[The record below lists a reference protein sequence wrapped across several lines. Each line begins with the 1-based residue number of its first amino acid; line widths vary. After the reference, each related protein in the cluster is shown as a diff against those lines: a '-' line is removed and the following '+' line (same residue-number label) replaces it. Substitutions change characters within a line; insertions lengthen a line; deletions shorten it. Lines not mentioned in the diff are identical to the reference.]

1 MADNDSQDDLKR
13 RARRRLVGAAAL
25 ALFAAIVLPM
35 VMDEEPRP
43 LTQDV
48 QIRIPSQESG
58 SFASRLVPAA
68 PGEAAADKPAQAVEP
83 PPPGDAGKPETA
95 PAAASPRV
103 EPAAPAPAPLADPKE
118 ADKAAETGRETMA
131 QAEMAAKVERAR
143 VEAILNGRSGEQWI
157 VQLGAFRNPANA
169 RQLRAKL
176 KSEGY
181 DSYTEAFE
189 SAGKARTR
197 VRAGP
202 FPTRDAAEKARD
214 KLKRIGLNGVVA
226 QKQ

>member
-1 MADNDSQDDLKR
+1 MADNDSQDELKR

-58 SFASRLVPAA
+58 SFGSRLVPAA
-68 PGEAAADKPAQAVEP
+68 PAEPATDKPAQVKEP
-83 PPPGDAGKPETA
+83 QPAAEAGSPETA
-95 PAAASPRV
+95 SPAVSPPV
-103 EPAAPAPAPLADPKE
+103 EPATPAAPADRKDAERTAPGQ
-118 ADKAAETGRETMA
+118 TGTA
-131 QAEMAAKVERAR
+131 TNTEMAAKAERAR
-143 VEAILNGRSGEQWI
+143 VDAILNGRTGEQWVI
-157 VQLGAFRNPANA
+157 QLGAFQNPANA

-176 KSEGY
+176 ESEGY
-181 DSYTEAFE
+181 DSYSEAFE
-189 SAGKARTR
+189 SAGKSRTR

-202 FPTRDAAEKARD
+202 FPTRDAAEKARE